1 MKIQQSLVLLVLLVC
16 TGMSMA
22 ETLPETLARHE
33 QMIYTQAGAFDS
45 QQKLLMKLNRD
56 ISDLYG
62 WNSFFLLFLL
72 TLLIW
77 QICQSVKAGKNSADI
92 QRTAGLVASNIELCA
107 KVEALEHQNKDLIN
121 RHEELI
127 KLLLGRVGTQ
137 APTQTVVLQ
146 QPSKPISKPTREII
160 EFNPNSQED
169 QTWLADQKRKRQQN
183 R

>member
-1 MKIQQSLVLLVLLVC
+1 MKIQQSLMLVVLLVC
-16 TGMSMA
+16 TVLGMA

-33 QMIYTQAGAFDS
+33 QMIYTQAGAFDT
-45 QQKLLMKLNRD
+45 QHKVAMKQSRD

-62 WNSFFLLFLL
+62 WNFFLLLFCLV
-72 TLLIW
+72 LLIW
-77 QICQSVKAGKNSADI
+77 QIFQSVKAGNNRDDI
-92 QRTAGLVASNIELCA
+92 LRTSRVAASNIELCA
-107 KVEALEHQNKDLIN
+107 KIEALEHQNKDLIN

-127 KLLLGRVGTQ
+127 KLLLGRMGTQ

-146 QPSKPISKPTREII
+146 QPAKPISKPTREII
-160 EFNPNSQED
+160 EFNPNSSED